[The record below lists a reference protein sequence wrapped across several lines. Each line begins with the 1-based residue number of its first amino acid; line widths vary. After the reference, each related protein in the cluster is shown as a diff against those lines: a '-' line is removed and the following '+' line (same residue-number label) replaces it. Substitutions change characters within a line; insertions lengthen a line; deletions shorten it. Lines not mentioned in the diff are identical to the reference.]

1 MWRHTVVGML
11 ALAGAG
17 SAAAQDAGY
26 GRTILRL
33 GGGVGTADY
42 TCAECR
48 IDAET
53 GFTGLLAATR
63 RAGEALT
70 VGAELTLSRTTGN
83 NADATLLGALA
94 TGGAR
99 GGSRAPIW
107 GTVGL
112 GWLWYSGVGPNSS
125 GAALSARAG
134 IDLPI
139 GPRLA
144 ISPYAGF
151 LTMLGRDG
159 PRVLTGPI
167 SDINDPGA
175 RTRLMSF
182 QLGAAITFA
191 P

>member
-1 MWRHTVVGML
+1 MGH
-11 ALAGAG
+11 
-17 SAAAQDAGY
+17 
-26 GRTILRL
+26 
-33 GGGVGTADY
+33 
-42 TCAECR
+42 
-48 IDAET
+48 
-53 GFTGLLAATR
+53 
-63 RAGEALT
+63 
-70 VGAELTLSRTTGN
+70 
-83 NADATLLGALA
+83 
-94 TGGAR
+94 
-99 GGSRAPIW
+99 GGSRLAL
-107 GTVGL
+107 VFRSRSQL
-112 GWLWYSGVGPNSS
+112 ER
-125 GAALSARAG
+125 AALSARAG

-151 LTMLGRDG
+151 LTMLGRGG